1 VIVVVIGDN
10 SKLVGTSQ
18 DLFNKIV
25 MFKLKG
31 QVAKWKRIT
40 SRVVVVDVM
49 LVKYDTLFKE
59 HTFLKL

>member
-1 VIVVVIGDN
+1 
-10 SKLVGTSQ
+10 
-18 DLFNKIV
+18 LFNKRV
-25 MFKLKG
+25 MLKLKG

-49 LVKYDTLFKE
+49 LVKYDTFFKE